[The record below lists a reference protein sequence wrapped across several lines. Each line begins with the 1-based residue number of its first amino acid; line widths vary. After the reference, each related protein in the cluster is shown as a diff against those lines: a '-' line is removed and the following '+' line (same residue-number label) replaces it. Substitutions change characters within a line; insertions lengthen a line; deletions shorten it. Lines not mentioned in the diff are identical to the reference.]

1 MAQLVLR
8 SDAREQQEMWGSN
21 SARTQDDFLAGD
33 GKLLS
38 TALHLD
44 TDGFLAVEDEAVHH
58 TVGPDRQ
65 VQPMPG
71 LAEIAQCST
80 PANAVRIV
88 ARHRT
93 NSSGVRMIMV
103 WTVWKACGPTGV

>member
-1 MAQLVLR
+1 MTQLVLR

-21 SARTQDDFLAGD
+21 SVRTQDDFLAGD

-38 TALHLD
+38 AALHLD
-44 TDGFLAVEDEAVHH
+44 TDGFLAVEDDAVHH

-71 LAEIAQCST
+71 LAEIAQGGT
-80 PANAVRIV
+80 PADAVRIV
-88 ARHRT
+88 AGHRT
-93 NSSGVRMIMV
+93 NASGVRVVMIR
-103 WTVWKACGPTGV
+103 TI